1 MADETPMSDE
11 RLEELRRVGEPHPS
25 GKFHLL
31 GVEELVR
38 ENARVKAKGER

>member
-38 ENARVKAKGER
+38 EIDTTKDIWLG